1 MNKSPLTIAFF
12 WVGKN
17 NEIPSTLV
25 RSIRLV
31 MGNDINVVQITNHT
45 TKDVDKVDSVKRYD
59 LPKEIMVARLMAYS
73 KFETETHYTFFCDA
87 DSIFI
92 NKLEVP
98 KDTLE
103 NILLTPRLQDGK
115 INHNYPEFYEEFVGK
130 RANEVMPF
138 LFGAIITK
146 GNQKLFFKSLLDVCL
161 ELPFRFHRWYGDQ
174 YALSQIINRGFNK
187 YEKLDPT
194 IYLNVIR
201 EPLTREYLKESLHR
215 KVQFITFK
223 GPESKIYLNNALIIL
238 EEFYNKNAH
247 IMRYE

>member
-73 KFETETHYTFFCDA
+73 KFETETQYTFFCDA

-146 GNQKLFFKSLLDVCL
+146 GNQKLF
-161 ELPFRFHRWYGDQ
+161 
-174 YALSQIINRGFNK
+174 
-187 YEKLDPT
+187 
-194 IYLNVIR
+194 
-201 EPLTREYLKESLHR
+201 
-215 KVQFITFK
+215 
-223 GPESKIYLNNALIIL
+223 
-238 EEFYNKNAH
+238 
-247 IMRYE
+247 